1 MLPAKFNKKLWVKR
15 GGFLVVEH
23 GDVDA
28 EESVTGIIVSVLYEA
43 DVRHL
48 KGLPGVW
55 RAAAPPR
62 ADHHESMLLQI

>member
-23 GDVDA
+23 GDVDSG
-28 EESVTGIIVSVLYEA
+28 ECVTGIIVSVLYEA

-48 KGLPGVW
+48 KALPGVW
-55 RAAAPPR
+55 
-62 ADHHESMLLQI
+62 